1 MEQQFY
7 QAARDGKVEEVKKIL
22 RNHSN
27 LNVNWRNSED
37 FSRTALHRAC
47 ANGHDSIVSVLLAH
61 PDIID
66 VNRKV
71 YSANTPFFEACVNGK
86 TSCVRVLLKDLRVDN
101 YNEPDNNLVTPLRLA
116 AACGHLEVIKWWIAS
131 GREMDLGERDHR
143 MNAIWAAKN
152 ALKTEVAAPLER
164 FKNDATKTRDEVRKG
179 LGITGRYSF
188 ISFIFS
194 LTSWIG
200 ELKFDPLT
208 FRFPCD
214 HPTNAHQGT
223 VHRLP

>member
-131 GREMDLGERDHR
+131 GREMDL
-143 MNAIWAAKN
+143 AA
-152 ALKTEVAAPLER
+152 LLER